1 MLLGGCWFLNHYIL
15 CLDDKK
21 KNKSS
26 NCHRERRAAGGR
38 RRAELQEEPGLGPQE
53 LEGVGVAFV
62 FLMKKQNKQQQK
74 ETMTICMPLGML
86 STSVPTSSF
95 VTRSRCRGRRSRML
109 PQQNARLL
117 LSRPHGGD
125 FNGRKQRFLRA
136 TTHFSPWAPEAR
148 LMLVAR
154 RKEPG

>member
-1 MLLGGCWFLNHYIL
+1 MVFKSLHSLSRRQKKKQKQKLKLPSGAESCWGQEESRAAGGARLGATGAGGCGGCFCIF
-15 CLDDKK
+15 DEKK
-21 KNKSS
+21 KNKQ
-26 NCHRERRAAGGR
+26 R
-38 RRAELQEEPGLGPQE
+38 
-53 LEGVGVAFV
+53 
-62 FLMKKQNKQQQK
+62 QQK